1 MIKKLLDRTFWKF
14 ILVGIINTIVG
25 TSVMFLCYN
34 AFHLN
39 YWVSSA
45 MNYIIGSI
53 VSYFLN
59 KYFTFQNKQRS
70 WKIVIKFIINIS
82 VCYLIAYGVAK
93 PLVARILSGQSVT
106 IQENGTMLVGMCLFV
121 GLNYLGQRFFAFKKE
136 ET

>member
-106 IQENGTMLVGMCLFV
+106 IQENGAMLVGMCLFG